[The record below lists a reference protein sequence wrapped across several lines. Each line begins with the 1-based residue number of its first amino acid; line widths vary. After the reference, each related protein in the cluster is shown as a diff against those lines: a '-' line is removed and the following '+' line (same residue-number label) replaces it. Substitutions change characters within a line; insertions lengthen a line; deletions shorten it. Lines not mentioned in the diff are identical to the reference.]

1 MKKRKSRLFSLLV
14 YLGGILFSFSNKQ
27 PDRLFGSLEYVTKPC
42 LFYRWI
48 LENGYLPKI
57 ISTKHSLLYF
67 FRNIRWLSAL
77 ISTSYGRNPACIS
90 PSAFFKSW
98 TPLHQKPWSRSIWS
112 WSTSCGFQISS
123 FITSRP
129 LRLDG
134 AIKEFQGFRCIF
146 VIPIPPGQGYFL
158 SRW

>member
-1 MKKRKSRLFSLLV
+1 M
-14 YLGGILFSFSNKQ
+14 GGVTLSST
-27 PDRLFGSLEYVTKPC
+27 PLYPTYVTKPC

-48 LENGYLPKI
+48 LENSYLPKI

-98 TPLHQKPWSRSIWS
+98 TPLHQKPWSSSRHVFTNFQNTNLRFF
-112 WSTSCGFQISS
+112 STKCYVILSNLLKS
-123 FITSRP
+123 FIDSTAVCFDNSQQR
-129 LRLDG
+129 
-134 AIKEFQGFRCIF
+134 
-146 VIPIPPGQGYFL
+146 YF
-158 SRW
+158 

>member
-1 MKKRKSRLFSLLV
+1 MFILQMNLWKQ
-14 YLGGILFSFSNKQ
+14 LGTYN
-27 PDRLFGSLEYVTKPC
+27 R
-42 LFYRWI
+42 
-48 LENGYLPKI
+48 I

-98 TPLHQKPWSRSIWS
+98 TPHHQKPWFRSIWS

-129 LRLDG
+129 LRLVG

-146 VIPIPPGQGYFL
+146 VIPTIPLDKNTFYHVDSIPSDKARGNRVN
-158 SRW
+158 SHNPCSSHVKT